1 MASAFAVL
9 NETLPA
15 PGWLL
20 VGATALLAAAVS
32 ATSFALLTNL
42 PKLLLNRVNVL
53 GTLFHEGGHA
63 LVSIVT
69 GGGVFRIEITG
80 PESGSTRQ
88 WNPSPLSDFL
98 ATAAGYAMPPLAG
111 LGAAALLHRG
121 LAPAVLA
128 LTSVVML
135 FVLFFSR
142 DLITFAAV
150 IVVGAVVF
158 CALRWAPEWLK
169 NGIAYTE
176 AWLLLTS
183 EIGGLGALVANR
195 RGNSHSRDTAGLAD
209 DAADLADDAADLA
222 ELTGIPGFVW
232 IAAWLALIGWAVWH
246 AVPLLWP

>member
-32 ATSFALLTNL
+32 ATSFALLTNGGQFV
-42 PKLLLNRVNVL
+42 LNRANVL

-63 LVSIVT
+63 LVSILT

-80 PESGSTRQ
+80 AESGLTWHWQ
-88 WNPSPLSDFL
+88 PSPFAGVL
-98 ATAAGYAMPPLAG
+98 ATASGYAMPPLAG

-121 LAPAVLA
+121 LVPAVLA
-128 LTSVVML
+128 LTTVAML
-135 FVLFFSR
+135 FILLFTRDVLS
-142 DLITFAAV
+142 AGAV
-150 IVVGAVVF
+150 VVVGAVAF
-158 CALRWAPEWLK
+158 CALRWAPGWLK
-169 NGIAYTE
+169 NGIAYAE

-183 EIGGLGALVANR
+183 ELGGLGALVANR
-195 RGNSHSRDTAGLAD
+195 WRGVSGEHAD
-209 DAADLADDAADLA
+209 DAASLA
-222 ELTGIPGFVW
+222 ERTGIPGFVW